1 MPLPPHG
8 RAYVGLLIIVT
19 LWASYP
25 AAIKL
30 ALPDMPPLLLAALR
44 CSIASVF
51 LVVLLL
57 RANAESVRALS
68 PGALG
73 AFLLLG
79 FTGIFVSTQGSYLS
93 IYYSTAAN
101 IILLQAATPVMTALG
116 ARLYLGE
123 RLLAPQWAG
132 VAVSAFGVLVV
143 ITRGRLIALRPE
155 DVHVGDLINL
165 VCLAGWTTYTVY
177 SKRVLAT
184 YSPAMVTAGAYVLG
198 TLMIVPVAV
207 VTAPLFP
214 PPRWSSPVAWAV
226 VLYQALMGAIAHVWW
241 ARAIHAVGPSRSAM
255 FLNLQPVI
263 GLALAGLVLHEHIGI
278 WQLAG
283 GTCVLAG
290 VMLTTHRTRRGS

>member
-1 MPLPPHG
+1 M
-8 RAYVGLLIIVT
+8 IVT

-44 CSIASVF
+44 CSIASIF

-68 PGALG
+68 PGAVR

-79 FTGIFVSTQGSYLS
+79 FVGIFVSTQGSYVS
-93 IYYSTAAN
+93 IHYSTAAN

-116 ARLYLGE
+116 ARVYLGE
-123 RLLAPQWAG
+123 RLRWLQWTG
-132 VAVSAFGVLVV
+132 VAVSAFGVLLV
-143 ITRGRLIALRPE
+143 ITRGRLVALRPE
-155 DVHVGDLINL
+155 DVHAGDLVNL

-184 YSPAMVTAGAYVLG
+184 YSPAMVTAGAYVAG
-198 TLMIVPVAV
+198 TLMIVPVAILA
-207 VTAPLFP
+207 APLFP
-214 PPRWSSPVAWAV
+214 APRWTSPVAWAV
-226 VLYQALMGAIAHVWW
+226 VLYQALMGGIAHVWW
-241 ARAIHAVGPSRSAM
+241 ARAIRAVGPSRSAM
-255 FLNLQPVI
+255 FLNLQPVV
-263 GLALAGLVLHEHIGI
+263 GLALAGLVLREQIGV

-283 GTCVLAG
+283 GACVLAG
-290 VMLTTHRTRRGS
+290 VTLTTHRDRDDAERG

>member
-1 MPLPPHG
+1 VPLPSHT
-8 RAYVGLLIIVT
+8 RAYIGLLVIVT

-30 ALPDMPPLLLAALR
+30 ALPDMPPLLMAALR
-44 CSIASVF
+44 CIIAAAF

-57 RANAESVRALS
+57 RSSVESVRAIS

-79 FTGIFVSTQGSYLS
+79 FAGIFVSTQGSYLS

-143 ITRGRLIALRPE
+143 VTRGRLIALRPE

-184 YSPAMVTAGAYVLG
+184 YSPAMVTAGAYVAG
-198 TLMIVPVAV
+198 TLMILPVAI

-214 PPRWSSPVAWAV
+214 TPRWTSPVAWGV
-226 VLYQALMGAIAHVWW
+226 VLYQAVMGAIAHVWW
-241 ARAIHAVGPSRSAM
+241 ARAIRAVGPSRSAM
-255 FLNLQPVI
+255 FLNVQPVI
-263 GLALAGLVLHEHIGI
+263 GLALAALVLGEHIGV

-283 GTCVLAG
+283 GACVLAG
-290 VMLTTHRTRRGS
+290 VAMTTHRAGRST